1 MSDDEA
7 VVNDAEAALAEAVK
21 GIRKHPEAHCEACPL
36 LESGLFVPSD
46 GPAKAKIAY
55 VGEAAGRN
63 EVNTG
68 KPFTGQSG
76 KLLDQIN
83 GHHKI
88 KRKDIFLSNAT
99 LCRPA
104 GRQNT
109 APPASAV
116 AACRPR
122 LVHELRERGVETVVA
137 LGNVASQ
144 SLLGSGE
151 GVSKLRVGF
160 GKDSPYIPGVRVLPT
175 FHPAACVHPATR
187 VLTSDLRWIPAG
199 DLEVGQE
206 LIGFDEDVQTDYQGR
221 HWRRSEVTTT
231 SRTTK
236 PVYKVTL
243 EDDSEI
249 VCSDDHMWLV
259 EKYGYRTKT
268 WITTKDLAKRT
279 NHLSKYIT
287 WMHKFVEPWDEASSR
302 EAGYLA
308 GWLDGEGHVHPQDG
322 VGWGQVNGETA
333 DYVAQQFKGFG
344 FEVGY
349 SERPASTHPHSGG
362 PTQAARKYRLGGRRV
377 GLRALGMFRP
387 VRLLP
392 KASGLWEDKRCRAD
406 KVLVTKVEYI
416 GEEEVVVLNTSTR
429 TYIAEGFMSHNCLRS
444 PDFFPSL
451 VRDIGK
457 INRKHTPWQE
467 PAYKVFDDPDSAIAV
482 LKELIKHHTDRL
494 VIDIET
500 DTDKD
505 EAYDHPNNYELLC
518 IGIGY
523 EKGKVVVIERN
534 ALKDPGV
541 IVWLRK
547 LLTCGKKLG
556 PLTLTYDSMLYSY
569 AKDERRGIHSL
580 ATQGI
585 EILGTPDWKDVLDP
599 WEPKKNGYSVIP
611 VDVLD
616 KYNAFDVSIT
626 WDLIEYYQATL
637 SPDLIRDH
645 DHRVKASNELV
656 YVELNGIAID
666 MEYNSK
672 LMTEYLDRL
681 APLEER
687 MQEVIDISF
696 LLGPN
701 KEDGAG
707 YAHPNFNPRS
717 PQQVQ
722 RVLQAYDVHVID
734 TREATLKLL
743 TEKVPPD
750 SYLFEFLQLLLKH
763 RREAK
768 LYGTYVKGIRKRL
781 FRGRVYPTFLLHG
794 TTTGRL
800 ACRNPNLQNIPR
812 QSSIRAQFVPSRP
825 GRVFVQCDYSQ
836 AELRVLTWLAQE
848 EYFRVIFNDDT
859 RDLFNELTPVLYGN
873 VDGMHPAAR
882 KEKRIRVKAYV
893 YGLSYGREAG
903 SIAGEFRI
911 PVAEAAAGMEAFFGV
926 IPNVVTYQKE
936 VWRDIKGKGVLATP
950 FGRRRRFPLVTD
962 DNFIDCY
969 KEGLA
974 FRPQSISSDICL
986 RAFYTARPALK
997 GKALIR
1003 NIVHDSILAECE
1015 EKDADYVSNTL
1026 NEIMLQSAYD
1036 LVGDYVA
1043 FKTDATVGASWGEL

>member
-1 MSDDEA
+1 MSDEDPIK
-7 VVNDAEAALAEAVK
+7 DAEDVLAEAVK
-21 GIRKHPEAHCEACPL
+21 SVRKHPHAKCEECPL
-36 LESGLFVPSD
+36 RESGLFVPSD
-46 GPAKAKIAY
+46 GPAKAKLAF

-76 KLLDQIN
+76 KLLDQVN
-83 GHHKI
+83 GHHRI

-99 LCRPA
+99 LCRPS

-122 LVHELRERGVETVVA
+122 LVHELQERGVDTVVA

-144 SLLGSGE
+144 SLLGSTE

-160 GKDSPYIPGVRVLPT
+160 GKDSPYLPGVRVLPT
-175 FHPAACVHPATR
+175 FHPAAC
-187 VLTSDLRWIPAG
+187 
-199 DLEVGQE
+199 
-206 LIGFDEDVQTDYQGR
+206 
-221 HWRRSEVTTT
+221 
-231 SRTTK
+231 
-236 PVYKVTL
+236 
-243 EDDSEI
+243 
-249 VCSDDHMWLV
+249 
-259 EKYGYRTKT
+259 
-268 WITTKDLAKRT
+268 
-279 NHLSKYIT
+279 
-287 WMHKFVEPWDEASSR
+287 
-302 EAGYLA
+302 
-308 GWLDGEGHVHPQDG
+308 
-322 VGWGQVNGETA
+322 
-333 DYVAQQFKGFG
+333 
-344 FEVGY
+344 
-349 SERPASTHPHSGG
+349 
-362 PTQAARKYRLGGRRV
+362 
-377 GLRALGMFRP
+377 
-387 VRLLP
+387 
-392 KASGLWEDKRCRAD
+392 
-406 KVLVTKVEYI
+406 
-416 GEEEVVVLNTSTR
+416 
-429 TYIAEGFMSHNCLRS
+429 LRS

-451 VRDIGK
+451 VRDVGK
-457 INRKHTPWQE
+457 VRKQHVAWKE
-467 PAYKVFDDPDSAIAV
+467 PEYKVFDDPDSAIAV
-482 LKELIKHHTDRL
+482 IKELIKHHTDRL

-505 EAYDHPNNYELLC
+505 EAYDHPNNYEILC
-518 IGIGY
+518 IGICY
-523 EKGKVVVIERN
+523 QKGKVVVIERN
-534 ALKDPGV
+534 AFKDPGV
-541 IVWLRK
+541 IIWLRK
-547 LLTCGKKLG
+547 LLTCKKLG
-556 PLTLTYDSMLYSY
+556 AQNGKYDLAGLYPVIGPLELSFDTMLYSY
-569 AKDERRGIHSL
+569 AKDERRGIHAL
-580 ATQGI
+580 ATQGV
-585 EILGTPDWKDVLDP
+585 EILGTPDWKGVLDKWNP
-599 WEPKKNGYSVIP
+599 HKNGYSVIP
-611 VDVLD
+611 PDVLD
-616 KYNAFDVSIT
+616 KYNAFDCAVT
-626 WDLIEYYQATL
+626 WDLIEYYQKTL

-645 DHRVKASNELV
+645 DHRVKAANELV

-666 MEYNSK
+666 IAYNTK

-687 MQEVIDISF
+687 MQEVIDVSF
-696 LLGPN
+696 LLGTSG
-701 KEDGAG
+701 EDGAS

-717 PQQVQ
+717 PKQVQ
-722 RVLQAYDVHVID
+722 EVLKAFGAHLVD
-734 TREATLKLL
+734 TREDTLKLL
-743 TEKVPPD
+743 AERVPPD
-750 SYLFEFLQLLLKH
+750 SYLFEFLTLLLKH

-781 FRGRVYPTFLLHG
+781 FRGRVYPSFLLHG

-848 EYFRVIFNDDT
+848 EYFRVIFNDDS

-873 VDGMHPAAR
+873 VDGLNAAAR

-903 SIAGEFRI
+903 SIAQEFRI

-926 IPNVVTYQKE
+926 IPAVVAYQRS
-936 VWRDIKGKGVLATP
+936 VRDQIRDKGVLETP
-950 FGRRRRFPLVTD
+950 FGRRRRFHLITD

-1015 EKDADYVSNTL
+1015 ESDAEYVSRTL
-1026 NEIMLQSAYD
+1026 DEIMLQSAYD
-1036 LVGDYVA
+1036 LVGDYVE
-1043 FKTDATVGASWGEL
+1043 FKTEATVGNSWGEV